1 MDEFKIRHGGLPVGL
16 FAAIIVTSLLF
27 IALPLLTQFQRT
39 ARETEKM
46 QGAMISTKR
55 PTPPPA
61 EDRDEPKKQEM
72 KQKETQKEIKKVQRA
87 QPKFD
92 APHAK
97 IGMAGTSV
105 GGIKIGMVDNFE
117 VSDSL
122 FMSAFNLNEVDQKPQ
137 VLRAFPPQ
145 YPYLAKRDN
154 IEGRIV
160 LKFVVDT
167 DGTAKEPEVVKAEPE
182 EVLDIFSEAALKAV
196 ERYKFKPAMKNGK
209 AVLCIVKLPIVFAM
223 ED

>member
-1 MDEFKIRHGGLPVGL
+1 MDEFKIRHGGLPAGL
-16 FAAIIVTSLLF
+16 LSALVVTLLLF

-39 ARETEKM
+39 FKTKDNV
-46 QGAMISTKR
+46 QGTLISTRK

-72 KQKETQKEIKKVQRA
+72 KQKEARKEVKQTRKA
-87 QPKFD
+87 QPKFNV
-92 APHAK
+92 PHANL
-97 IGMAGTSV
+97 GMAGSSV
-105 GGIKIGMVDNFE
+105 GGIKIGMTSDFN

-137 VLRAFPPQ
+137 VLRSFPPQ

-154 IEGRIV
+154 ITGRLV
-160 LKFVVDT
+160 LKFVVDV
-167 DGTAKEPEVVKAEPE
+167 DGTAKEAEVVSADPPEVL
-182 EVLDIFSEAALKAV
+182 EVFEEAALKAV
-196 ERYKFKPAMKNGK
+196 ERYKFKPAVKNGK
-209 AVLCIVKLPIVFAM
+209 AVLCIVKLPISFTL